1 MLEEP
6 RRSIGTN
13 QTLGMVLAVVIV
25 NFRTSEYTIECLRS
39 LSRER
44 TEFAG
49 FEVFLVE
56 NGSEDGSLGAL
67 TNAIRENGWDSW
79 VNLLPQSEN
88 LGYARGNNVGIRRAL
103 ERRHHSR
110 PCEYVLLL
118 NNDTV
123 VHQGCLSATISR
135 MRLDPSI
142 GALSCMV
149 RNSDGSVQNVCRRF
163 PRPDLATIRA
173 IGLPYLLPRTFGWAD
188 PEDTGWRREGA
199 LRKVDWIGGAFMM
212 LRASALSE
220 VGNLDERFFF
230 YGEDAE
236 LCFRLKRAGWCVV
249 FDSAGTITHYGGASS
264 DAPRCPEVQRI
275 RWRWAARLR
284 FQRVCYGLL
293 AAVWIRAVHTF
304 SVAVNLFVMAISGR
318 RSSSGWDR
326 TMLDLRVLMKG
337 GFKI

>member
-1 MLEEP
+1 
-6 RRSIGTN
+6 
-13 QTLGMVLAVVIV
+13 MVLAVVIV
-25 NFRTSEYTIECLRS
+25 NFRTSEYTIACLQS
-39 LSRER
+39 LFGER
-44 TEFAG
+44 KEFAE

-56 NGSEDGSLGAL
+56 NGSKDGSLGSL
-67 TNAIRENGWDSW
+67 TDAIRENGWEGW
-79 VNLLPQSEN
+79 VNFLPQSEN

-103 ERRHHSR
+103 ERRHDTGH
-110 PCEYVLLL
+110 CEYVLLL

-135 MRLDPSI
+135 MRSDPSI

-199 LRKVDWIGGAFMM
+199 LRKVDWIGGAFML
-212 LRASALSE
+212 LRASALCV
-220 VGNLDERFFF
+220 VGDLDERFFF

-236 LCFRLKRAGWCVV
+236 LCFRLKRAGWSVV
-249 FDSAGTITHYGGASS
+249 FDSAGTITHHGGASS

-284 FQRVCYGLL
+284 FQRVCYGLP
-293 AAVWIRAVHTF
+293 AEVWLRAVHTF
-304 SVAVNLFVMAISGR
+304 FVALNLFVMAISGR

-326 TMLDLRVLMKG
+326 TLLDLRVLMKG
-337 GFKI
+337 GFTI